1 MIISVY
7 KVWPSK
13 EILRKYGVINP
24 LRGELWGKYSCQYKA
39 VQFGTFMSSDPSE
52 TMAPATETE
61 RKEAETR
68 WKTRVKKLPVTK

>member
-61 RKEAETR
+61 REKRSWDTVKDKGKET
-68 WKTRVKKLPVTK
+68 PC